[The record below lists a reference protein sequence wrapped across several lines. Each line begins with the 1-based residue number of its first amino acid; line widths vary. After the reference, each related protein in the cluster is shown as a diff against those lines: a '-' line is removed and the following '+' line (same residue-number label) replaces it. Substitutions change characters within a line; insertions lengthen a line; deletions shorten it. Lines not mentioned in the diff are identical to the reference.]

1 MHTGYFQSLASQ
13 AESEKRKGQIAA
25 RKVVRLRLRN
35 GEHARNKLRAP
46 CAVCCVL
53 CSARVACALVC
64 TAAGLRAATLLWSL
78 GKFAPRT
85 SPPASDSMLSKL
97 SFAIQA
103 GWVLL
108 FCKRLVC
115 LPPVDRAAA
124 RTRRTGQCRAT
135 ERAFHG
141 GCHATSMRLRD
152 RLKAPIPV
160 SCLVRMDAALR
171 VTPLK
176 VAERRPKLAQDKS
189 HLAGV
194 WQEPPGIGQVGREA
208 VDAVRLGCREARVP

>member
-1 MHTGYFQSLASQ
+1 MNTCEPEYSIHSMNQRALVRQILPGLA
-13 AESEKRKGQIAA
+13 
-25 RKVVRLRLRN
+25 
-35 GEHARNKLRAP
+35 RAP
-46 CAVCCVL
+46 
-53 CSARVACALVC
+53 SN
-64 TAAGLRAATLLWSL
+64 GLRQILGDLWPPV
-78 GKFAPRT
+78 KFP
-85 SPPASDSMLSKL
+85 
-97 SFAIQA
+97 IQA
-103 GWVLL
+103 GWILL